1 MSKKENNVGAISTS
15 PEITGHTEMS
25 PTAVAAISNRQT
37 AKPQMNSLIGWVG
50 GKKNLRKYI
59 LPMIPKHDLYC
70 EVFGGA
76 GWVLFGKSPD
86 KDEWRIDKKVRYG
99 EIYNDINSELVNFW
113 KYIKHHPNAF
123 VTELNEYIVSREI
136 WDDFVGK
143 STITEIQ
150 RAIRFYYL
158 LTMSYGSMSG
168 HFCCKSGGVETLPL
182 KNLDIVQK
190 ATERLKNVTIEC
202 LDFERLITKYDS
214 ENTFFYLDP
223 PYYQK
228 EDLYTSH
235 ETPAFDGH
243 ERLAEILK
251 NIKGKFL
258 LSYNDCEYV
267 RELYR
272 SGDFQSPNKK
282 DIIIETVE
290 TKYTL
295 AGNGRDRNITTELLV
310 RNYD

>member
-1 MSKKENNVGAISTS
+1 
-15 PEITGHTEMS
+15 
-25 PTAVAAISNRQT
+25 
-37 AKPQMNSLIGWVG
+37 MNSLIGWVG

-86 KDEWRIDKKVRYG
+86 KEQWQLDKKVRYK
-99 EIYNDINSELVNFW
+99 EIYNDVNSELVNFW
-113 KYIKHHPNAF
+113 KHIKHHPNAF
-123 VTELNEYIVSREI
+123 VTELNEHIVSREI
-136 WDDFVGK
+136 WDDFFKK
-143 STITEIQ
+143 STDGINAVSTELQ

-168 HFCCKSGGVETLPL
+168 HFCCKNSRVNALPL
-182 KNLDIVQK
+182 KNLEIAQK
-190 ATERLKNVTIEC
+190 ATERLKNVNIEC
-202 LDFERLITKYDS
+202 LDFEKLITKFDG

-228 EDLYTSH
+228 EDLYISLD
-235 ETPAFDGH
+235 TPIFDGH
-243 ERLAEILK
+243 ERLAETLK

-267 RELYR
+267 KELYK
-272 SGDFQSPNKK
+272 DFVV
-282 DIIIETVE
+282 ETIE
-290 TKYTL
+290 TKYQL
-295 AGNGRDRNITTELLV
+295 AGKGRGRNVTTELLV